1 MVKLV
6 VLVGSRER
14 CIEGWGC
21 GIFKAGREVY
31 WRLEERCIEGWGVVY
46 CEGWGKGVLKTGG
59 KVY

>member
-31 WRLEERCIEGWGVVY
+31 WRLGERCIED
-46 CEGWGKGVLKTGG
+46 WGKGVLKAGG